1 VESFHLSKE
10 ARGGATLV
18 LMSVQLARRCERE
31 GRAVIFVVGP
41 VWDGVVRR
49 GVCSLAHLVSVE
61 GEQGGGVWPWRCHT
75 EERGGAAVAWIQRRW
90 AAGRVLN

>member
-1 VESFHLSKE
+1 LSKE

-61 GEQGGGVWPWRCHT
+61 GEQGGGGLAMAVPHRG
-75 EERGGAAVAWIQRRW
+75 ERGGRQWHGSSGGGRR
-90 AAGRVLN
+90 AGF